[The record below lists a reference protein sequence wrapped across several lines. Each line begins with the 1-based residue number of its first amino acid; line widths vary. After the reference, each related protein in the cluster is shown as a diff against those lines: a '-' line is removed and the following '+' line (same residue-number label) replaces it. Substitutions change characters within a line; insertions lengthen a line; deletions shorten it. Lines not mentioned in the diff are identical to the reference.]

1 MNERTHDVENLS
13 AEQNTLN
20 LENRSLVTNTTYIY
34 IYIKHILYICSL
46 DMTYDN

>member
-20 LENRSLVTNTTYIY
+20 LENRSLVTDTTYIY
-34 IYIKHILYICSL
+34 IYIYKTYIIYLFSGHDL
-46 DMTYDN
+46 